1 MFQGGLCRTCEILGV
16 GQMVI
21 GNSSVLAD
29 KEFQNLSVTAQNW
42 VDILEVR
49 REELPEFLAAK
60 KNEGYR

>member
-1 MFQGGLCRTCEILGV
+1 
-16 GQMVI
+16 MVI
-21 GNSSVLAD
+21 ANPSVLAD

-49 REELPEFLAAK
+49 IEELPDFLAAK